1 MTDSNKNIKFI
12 YIGNTEA
19 KRKIGDYPSDFDPS
33 VYDIISKMYEK
44 INILSNNKEVV
55 KFGSANNQDTYVL
68 INSNNKVLY
77 LIITD
82 QTYKKEFVVEL
93 FSELEKNSIHL
104 LTDSIGLLNDSGKR
118 TLKDI
123 VRNYENKKNVM
134 QDLNSDIN
142 EVKIELQ
149 ENIRKQLAN
158 NENSEKLSDS
168 ASKLKDQANIFKNDS
183 NKLKRITWWQ
193 NCKWTIILV
202 VVILVLILII
212 VVPIVVSGSKAIPTG
227 GDSGSNNDNT
237 KTNATLRFLTN

>member
-1 MTDSNKNIKFI
+1 MSEANKNIKFI
-12 YIGNTEA
+12 YIGNTET
-19 KRKIGDYPSDFDPS
+19 KRKIGDYPSDFDAS

-68 INSNNKVLY
+68 INAANKVLY
-77 LIITD
+77 LMITS
-82 QTYKKEFVVEL
+82 QAYKKEFVVEL
-93 FSELEKNSIHL
+93 FSELEINSVHL
-104 LTDSIGLLNDSGKR
+104 LTDSVGILNDSGKR
-118 TLKDI
+118 TLRDI
-123 VRNYENKKNVM
+123 VKNYENKKNVM

-168 ASKLKDQANIFKNDS
+168 ASKLKDQANVFKNDS
-183 NKLKRITWWQ
+183 NKLKRITCWQ

-202 VVILVLILII
+202 TVILVLILII
-212 VVPIVVSGSKAIPTG
+212 VVPIVVSGSKVIPSG
-227 GDSGSNNDNT
+227 GDAGSSNT
-237 KTNATLRFLTN
+237 KTNTTMRFLTDKI